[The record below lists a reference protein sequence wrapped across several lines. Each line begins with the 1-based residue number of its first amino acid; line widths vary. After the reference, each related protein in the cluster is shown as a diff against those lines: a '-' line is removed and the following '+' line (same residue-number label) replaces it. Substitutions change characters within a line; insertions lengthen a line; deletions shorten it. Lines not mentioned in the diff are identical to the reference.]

1 MDKMHIS
8 PSNSEN
14 ESISMGESE
23 EKIQNGYE
31 NDFDQ
36 EFKKAY
42 KKVFHAELHEKN
54 KTNIVDNTLARNQY
68 FIPVNEVDLFV
79 KKEPTNIFNIYSKE
93 DFSIFHPSNKIEYYE
108 KYYNEK
114 GIFGLWKDKKNRR
127 EMPDD
132 IRKKIK
138 SRFFKA
144 LKININN
151 ILGNSKNTK
160 KSEFLPQDF
169 ISNISKKENQLMLDD
184 TLKNLILKYNAEY
197 LNNITKTDINNILN
211 KKIKELF
218 SEYLKSKEFEE
229 SINNLKEEG
238 NYFEYIKDY
247 ITYAKDFINY
257 FSC

>member
-54 KTNIVDNTLARNQY
+54 KTNIVDNTLTRNQY

-93 DFSIFHPSNKIEYYE
+93 DFSIFHP
-108 KYYNEK
+108 
-114 GIFGLWKDKKNRR
+114 
-127 EMPDD
+127 
-132 IRKKIK
+132 
-138 SRFFKA
+138 
-144 LKININN
+144 
-151 ILGNSKNTK
+151 
-160 KSEFLPQDF
+160 
-169 ISNISKKENQLMLDD
+169 
-184 TLKNLILKYNAEY
+184 
-197 LNNITKTDINNILN
+197 
-211 KKIKELF
+211 
-218 SEYLKSKEFEE
+218 
-229 SINNLKEEG
+229 
-238 NYFEYIKDY
+238 
-247 ITYAKDFINY
+247 
-257 FSC
+257 

>member
-1 MDKMHIS
+1 
-8 PSNSEN
+8 
-14 ESISMGESE
+14 
-23 EKIQNGYE
+23 
-31 NDFDQ
+31 
-36 EFKKAY
+36 
-42 KKVFHAELHEKN
+42 
-54 KTNIVDNTLARNQY
+54 
-68 FIPVNEVDLFV
+68 
-79 KKEPTNIFNIYSKE
+79 
-93 DFSIFHPSNKIEYYE
+93 
-108 KYYNEK
+108 
-114 GIFGLWKDKKNRR
+114 
-127 EMPDD
+127 MPDD